1 MKKYLILIASMLIL
15 TACASTPAND
25 AKTNSLGYTADV
37 NKGSN
42 PIMLNT
48 DLPVKK
54 FVIAS
59 SNGSHKFQ
67 VEIASTDAQR
77 KVGLMN
83 RKSLDDD
90 KGMLFIFQ
98 SSGVVNFWMKNTLIA
113 LDIVYIDSNGYIKHI
128 SKNAQPCT
136 AANDHD
142 CPLYNSEKDVQYVLE
157 LKGGITDKL
166 GVKDGDRATWM

>member
-1 MKKYLILIASMLIL
+1 MRKYLILIASMLIL
-15 TACASTPAND
+15 TACANAPAND
-25 AKTNSLGYTADV
+25 VKTNSLGYTGDV

-42 PIMLNT
+42 PVIMNT
-48 DLPVKK
+48 NLPVKK
-54 FVIAS
+54 LVIAS
-59 SNGSHKFQ
+59 ANGQHEFQ

-98 SSGVVNFWMKNTLIA
+98 SSGIVNFWMKNTLIP
-113 LDIVYIDSNGYIKHI
+113 LDMVFIDSNGFIKHI
-128 SKNAQPCT
+128 AKNAQPCT
-136 AANDHD
+136 SVNDYD
-142 CPLYNSEKDVQYVLE
+142 CVLYNSQLSVQYVLE

-166 GVKDGDRATWM
+166 GVKVGDKATWL